1 MTLRRR
7 HRLWVRLVMAACAA
21 ALFVLGYQW
30 GNHYQRP
37 DSAPAHISG
46 VRLQG
51 AHPLPPIALR
61 EGEQPFERARLDQGW
76 TLLMLA
82 DLARDSGFGALRRL
96 IEIHNRLADQPA
108 LQQRLALVLIASG
121 ETSAPLRQAA
131 GLTPTLHLL
140 DGQPA
145 AIDAL
150 RLALGIAPGRAST
163 DLYCIAPG
171 GRLVALF
178 PDSEP
183 GASVADDLRRL
194 MADATHQ
201 NPAETP

>member
-1 MTLRRR
+1 MTPRRR
-7 HRLWVRLVMAACAA
+7 HRTWVRLVMAACAA
-21 ALFVLGYQW
+21 ALFLLGYQW

-51 AHPLPPIALR
+51 ERPLPLIALR

-76 TLLMLA
+76 TLLALVDPDQDA
-82 DLARDSGFGALRRL
+82 GLSALRRL
-96 IEIHNRLADQPA
+96 IEVHNRLADQPA
-108 LQQRLALVLIASG
+108 LQQRLALVLVASG
-121 ETSAPLRQAA
+121 ETPDATRQAA
-131 GLTPTLHLL
+131 GLTPALHLL

-150 RLALGIAPGRAST
+150 RLALGLAPGRAST

-178 PDSEP
+178 PDAEA
-183 GASVADDLRRL
+183 GAAVADDLRRL